1 MAMKEKLAADAILE
15 ASEDIMCKYILNYR
29 SFAMDTSGMAS
40 HDVTIA
46 CYKEWTG
53 LSRQERRVEEEKAL
67 RHLASE
73 KAASEESKSVDAKTD
88 GNSLS
93 VYPEEIDEGK
103 GITMHEAKDDGNGKV
118 VELEHVVGSKDG
130 LG

>member
-1 MAMKEKLAADAILE
+1 
-15 ASEDIMCKYILNYR
+15 
-29 SFAMDTSGMAS
+29 MDTSGMAS

-118 VELEHVVGSKDG
+118 ECSVSFHVWRFDPARSLQRQGCDCAGCV
-130 LG
+130 

>member
-1 MAMKEKLAADAILE
+1 
-15 ASEDIMCKYILNYR
+15 
-29 SFAMDTSGMAS
+29 MDR
-40 HDVTIA
+40 
-46 CYKEWTG
+46 

-118 VELEHVVGSKDG
+118 AELEHVVGSKDG